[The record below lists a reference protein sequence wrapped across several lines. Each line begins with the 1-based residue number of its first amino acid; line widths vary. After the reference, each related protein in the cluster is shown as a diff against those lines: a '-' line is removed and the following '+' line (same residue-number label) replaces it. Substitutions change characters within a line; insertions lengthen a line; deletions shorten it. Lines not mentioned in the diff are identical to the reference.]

1 MQFFLT
7 CCFAF
12 ISSFLLCRTRARL
25 LSQVRWRL
33 LRVSFAQAKS
43 SFLFVFFFHIKK
55 WLKAINKNKLDYPS
69 VCFKLDSKINY
80 KYYISHI

>member
-12 ISSFLLCRTRARL
+12 IYSFLLCRTRARL

-43 SFLFVFFFHIKK
+43 SSCLFFFSYKK
-55 WLKAINKNKLDYPS
+55 VAKGNKQKQIGLP
-69 VCFKLDSKINY
+69 
-80 KYYISHI
+80 

>member
-12 ISSFLLCRTRARL
+12 IYSFLLCRTRARL

-43 SFLFVFFFHIKK
+43 SFLFVFFFSYKK
-55 WLKAINKNKLDYPS
+55 VAKGNKQKQIGLP
-69 VCFKLDSKINY
+69 
-80 KYYISHI
+80 